1 MLCINRKQV
10 KVKVFIAPLCP
21 TLCNPMGCSPP
32 GSSGSSVKNT
42 GVGSHSLLQRI
53 FLTHPG
59 VELGSSALQADSLLP
74 EPPGKPIANNYRSS
88 SSNLPRSFPYLF
100 IADDVLRL
108 CSVFS
113 GWVEESPTLLEV
125 KNAQILIF
133 RSSVQFSCSVMS
145 DSL

>member
-1 MLCINRKQV
+1 MLVTQ
-10 KVKVFIAPLCP
+10 LCLI
-21 TLCNPMGCSPP
+21 LCNTVAFISP
-32 GSSGSSVKNT
+32 GSSVHGI
-42 GVGSHSLLQRI
+42 LRARI
-53 FLTHPG
+53 LERVAIPSPG
-59 VELGSSALQADSLLP
+59 DLSNPGIEPVSSALQADSLLP